1 MSSHMAV
8 ATKEQP
14 ASMRRTKM
22 DFWNGMEHGFMM
34 PSITSKERTAV
45 WDAVA
50 GYVQEELLLRKGVR
64 IPTLGSFDVVPK
76 WIQVGNEA
84 VIIQRPV
91 FRLARNLAGVHN
103 LRDNKDYLPGNKEL
117 EPLKYAKVAAAA
129 SVSRRKVEACIQGT
143 MSLLSHCLGKGEN
156 VALVLRDIGLL
167 LIEGMRVQMKFFYNF
182 LERMSGKE
190 NLEKAAFKVP
200 QLLDMVVSQVVP
212 VASLTFSGRVI
223 IFPEFELEFVPKPP
237 PRAPVKHLRKVPGE
251 DKRKEEEVLPAL
263 RQGKKVGFAEL
274 PLPACSSSTP
284 NEAPQLREMKEIE
297 KRKKS
302 RVRPLPLC
310 PFRWLPLI
318 PGDSSGIKQPVTSQP
333 KGKSKL
339 EGQASKQSRAQ
350 AAKPGRCRGGGQG
363 EKKVPVGSKLLS
375 MSSEAGLPEEP
386 TYKVFIPQPPRP
398 EAAPLLKSRPEMFW
412 SVVKEPQKT
421 VLAGYSFE
429 PSLLVPPMYEE
440 SRSTQCH
447 PLKTRSVVSRMEW
460 PWLE

>member
-22 DFWNGMEHGFMM
+22 DFWNGMEHTFMM
-34 PSITSKERTAV
+34 PSITSKGTGIHRHHRSVVMANSCSVAWSEQPSGTQWPAMFKKSSCCARWGDTHILLVNTEGWGVPMALGHGLQLLLPSSESRKLTPKVPNPMDKEGSCKGGITSALIFRRRKERTR
-45 WDAVA
+45 
-50 GYVQEELLLRKGVR
+50 QLLLKALATAWAHASDQQEWAGSSLKHHPWSGLPPALPSSQSSPFCPSLLFHSQGVR
-64 IPTLGSFDVVPK
+64 IPALGSFDVVPK
-76 WIQVGNEA
+76 WIQVGDEA

-91 FRLARNLAGVHN
+91 FRLARSLAGVHN

-190 NLEKAAFKVP
+190 NLEKAAFEVP

-263 RQGKKVGFAEL
+263 RQGKK
-274 PLPACSSSTP
+274 
-284 NEAPQLREMKEIE
+284 
-297 KRKKS
+297 
-302 RVRPLPLC
+302 
-310 PFRWLPLI
+310 
-318 PGDSSGIKQPVTSQP
+318 
-333 KGKSKL
+333 GK
-339 EGQASKQSRAQ
+339 
-350 AAKPGRCRGGGQG
+350 
-363 EKKVPVGSKLLS
+363 
-375 MSSEAGLPEEP
+375 
-386 TYKVFIPQPPRP
+386 
-398 EAAPLLKSRPEMFW
+398 AAPGAF
-412 SVVKEPQKT
+412 
-421 VLAGYSFE
+421 A
-429 PSLLVPPMYEE
+429 
-440 SRSTQCH
+440 
-447 PLKTRSVVSRMEW
+447 
-460 PWLE
+460 